1 MNQEPVGFMSTSQS
15 SLKMSGLVTEE
26 IAHPQTVYSRSCQER
41 VPGMILWLND
51 PRGTV
56 VSTDKELLESAAKA
70 AGLTHL
76 TYCEPWNCMAVFNR
90 AGGYFEWDTYWNSAR
105 SPKDAMSLITRLQL
119 CVQGHDTGVTVS
131 NPKGTILIDVEYNS
145 GSDSDR
151 TAAVLLAITRTAA
164 AIANAL

>member
-1 MNQEPVGFMSTSQS
+1 MVRVICAVKIHTVWPSHGVWSLLTS
-15 SLKMSGLVTEE
+15 V
-26 IAHPQTVYSRSCQER
+26 PRRSRPTSPELATGR
-41 VPGMILWLND
+41 THLLND

-56 VSTDKELLESAAKA
+56 VTTDKELLESAAKA

-131 NPKGTILIDVEYNS
+131 NPKGTILINVEYNS
-145 GSDSDR
+145 GSDSDKT
-151 TAAVLLAITRTAA
+151 TAILLAITRTAA
-164 AIANAL
+164 AIGNAL

>member
-1 MNQEPVGFMSTSQS
+1 M
-15 SLKMSGLVTEE
+15 
-26 IAHPQTVYSRSCQER
+26 AA
-41 VPGMILWLND
+41 
-51 PRGTV
+51 
-56 VSTDKELLESAAKA
+56 DKELLESAAKA

-131 NPKGTILIDVEYNS
+131 NPKGTILINVEYNS
-145 GSDSDR
+145 GSDSDKS
-151 TAAVLLAITRTAA
+151 AAVLLAITRTAA
-164 AIANAL
+164 AIGSVL

>member
-1 MNQEPVGFMSTSQS
+1 MEVLLCMRMSQNTVRAITGTAKKGFITRSAGLPPTRLEPVTGKTH
-15 SLKMSGLVTEE
+15 L
-26 IAHPQTVYSRSCQER
+26 
-41 VPGMILWLND
+41 LND

-56 VSTDKELLESAAKA
+56 VTTDKELLESAVKA

-76 TYCEPWNCMAVFNR
+76 TYCEPWNCMAVFNN

-131 NPKGTILIDVEYNS
+131 NPKGTILINVEYNS
-145 GSDSDR
+145 GSDSDK
-151 TAAVLLAITRTAA
+151 TAALLLAITRTAA
-164 AIANAL
+164 AIGNTL

>member
-1 MNQEPVGFMSTSQS
+1 M
-15 SLKMSGLVTEE
+15 
-26 IAHPQTVYSRSCQER
+26 
-41 VPGMILWLND
+41 ND

-56 VSTDKELLESAAKA
+56 VTTDKELLESAAKA

-131 NPKGTILIDVEYNS
+131 NPKGTILINVEYNS
-145 GSDSDR
+145 GSDSDKT
-151 TAAVLLAITRTAA
+151 TAILLAITRTAA
-164 AIANAL
+164 AIGNAL